1 MGTGGPQGH
10 PGQVQG
16 EPAVNKEDLL
26 KMVSEPLVKE
36 TENPWREGAQSLMDN
51 GEVLGAVIFAGM
63 SQTADMT
70 NTVIAN
76 LERERDE
83 LRATV
88 DLIREGVYKA
98 FANPWMPQPNIVEA
112 CLYPYPPMI
121 EQRVKLNKE
130 NREAF

>member
-1 MGTGGPQGH
+1 MT
-10 PGQVQG
+10 
-16 EPAVNKEDLL
+16 ENKD
-26 KMVSEPLVKE
+26 
-36 TENPWREGAQSLMDN
+36 NPWREGAQSLMDN

-88 DLIREGVYKA
+88 ELIREGVSKA
-98 FANPWMPQPNIVEA
+98 FANPWMPQPLVVMDQ
-112 CLYPYPPMI
+112 LYPHMHLI
-121 EQRVKLNKE
+121 EQRVKLNRE
-130 NREAF
+130 EQEAFWWDM

>member
-1 MGTGGPQGH
+1 M
-10 PGQVQG
+10 
-16 EPAVNKEDLL
+16 
-26 KMVSEPLVKE
+26 
-36 TENPWREGAQSLMDN
+36 TENKDSPWREGAQSLMDN

-76 LERERDE
+76 LEKERDE

-88 DLIREGVYKA
+88 ELIQEGVYKA
-98 FANPWMPQPNIVEA
+98 FENPWMPQPATVMA
-112 CLYPYPPMI
+112 RLHPYPPLI

-130 NREAF
+130 NQETF